1 MIFSWIFMIPLAIL
15 IMVLMLPGID
25 IFIGLLIILLI
36 VVEMWLIDILLK
48 YAFGQKWGFVVKV
61 MYYALGFFQSLSLTF
76 NPTMTT
82 GRLITLNL
90 FTMTQFS
97 AFGGIVL
104 QAQNIGFKIGFDNIA
119 DRFYFGFSMMD
130 ELIMVGGFCLLYLLL
145 FIYIIPL
152 KVAVDEENPMQW
164 YYPCICG
171 CLRRNRDAEAQVE
184 DQEDEEAETIQPL
197 LGKGIS
203 KTPSTEN
210 SQTQDSMESDLI
222 TDSEKAHIA
231 NGVMEK
237 PLSSA
242 SQSRLMVE
250 NLIKKFHG
258 KKAVN
263 NLSLTLFKDEILV
276 LLGHNGAGKTTTI
289 NMLTG
294 LIKPNSG
301 SATALNILP
310 NKDIDLFKD
319 YENMVDFLGVC
330 PQEDVLI
337 DRMTVEENLKF
348 FCLFKAIENQEQ
360 VIQDILEN
368 FNLDAKRN
376 TQAKDLSGGQK
387 RKL

>member
-1 MIFSWIFMIPLAIL
+1 
-15 IMVLMLPGID
+15 
-25 IFIGLLIILLI
+25 
-36 VVEMWLIDILLK
+36 
-48 YAFGQKWGFVVKV
+48 
-61 MYYALGFFQSLSLTF
+61 
-76 NPTMTT
+76 
-82 GRLITLNL
+82 
-90 FTMTQFS
+90 
-97 AFGGIVL
+97 
-104 QAQNIGFKIGFDNIA
+104 
-119 DRFYFGFSMMD
+119 
-130 ELIMVGGFCLLYLLL
+130 
-145 FIYIIPL
+145 
-152 KVAVDEENPMQW
+152 
-164 YYPCICG
+164 
-171 CLRRNRDAEAQVE
+171 
-184 DQEDEEAETIQPL
+184 
-197 LGKGIS
+197 
-203 KTPSTEN
+203 
-210 SQTQDSMESDLI
+210 
-222 TDSEKAHIA
+222 
-231 NGVMEK
+231 
-237 PLSSA
+237 
-242 SQSRLMVE
+242 MVE

-301 SATALNILP
+301 TATALNILP

-348 FCLFKAIENQEQ
+348 FCMFKAIQNTEQ

-387 RKL
+387 RKLQLAIALLGDAKIVLLDEPSSGMDPTARREAWDIIKEQRKDKIIILTTHYMDEAE